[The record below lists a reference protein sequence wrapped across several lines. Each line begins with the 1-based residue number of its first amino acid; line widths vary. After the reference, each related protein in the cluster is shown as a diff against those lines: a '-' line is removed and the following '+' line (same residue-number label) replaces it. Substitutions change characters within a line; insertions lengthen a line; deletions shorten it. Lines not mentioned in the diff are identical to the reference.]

1 MPITNDPSATY
12 VLIEDGNNFT
22 IIVTANDGIHTRVY
36 TVEQIISLS
45 SNALLQSILIDDVMI
60 REFDP
65 EVLEYTYYV
74 GDAQPSIEAIAEDST
89 ATVEYSMYT
98 VNEPFYIYVTAQD
111 GSEQMYTIYFVTT
124 TIESSK
130 TPSANDVLIKHLG
143 GQTFGAATLRKN
155 VSIGIYDL
163 EGHLIFYSK
172 VAESSQNDAV
182 LGTNSF
188 GEDCLINV
196 HSTTTQFDLPGV
208 NKTFFYVFFESD
220 KTRVASGKLMVTP

>member
-1 MPITNDPSATY
+1 
-12 VLIEDGNNFT
+12 
-22 IIVTANDGIHTRVY
+22 
-36 TVEQIISLS
+36 
-45 SNALLQSILIDDVMI
+45 
-60 REFDP
+60 
-65 EVLEYTYYV
+65 
-74 GDAQPSIEAIAEDST
+74 
-89 ATVEYSMYT
+89 MYA

-124 TIESSK
+124 TIESSR

-196 HSTTTQFDLPGV
+196 HSTTTQFDLLGV
-208 NKTFFYVFFESD
+208 NKTFFYVFFEND
-220 KTRVASGKLMVTP
+220 KNRIASGKLVVTP